1 MNGALSDRALPVAPA
16 AEPVLA
22 PLAALA
28 AKLSLAMLAPLLASL
43 YVARLVAAQGEVV
56 FSGYSI
62 VSATHTAL
70 FIVGSSFLQV
80 LYFLGGRALGAG
92 DALAYRHGM
101 RAGRRYAIVFGLATS
116 AICALAGVA
125 LQLLGYARE
134 LVAVVAWQGP
144 VAALAALPAF
154 LLVVGRVHASLHG
167 RAGFV
172 TAVAAVGAGAA
183 ALAATAVV
191 SVGAPGPQEAA
202 LRVLAALAAVQ
213 WLMLLVVQ
221 RGLRSLPLQASGDAA
236 ADPVGRRLRQA
247 GRDMWSYG
255 WPIGAVVLMDNALTL
270 SSTLAVG
277 RWWIDALPAHSVVVL
292 WVALGL
298 IVPLGIAQA
307 GVQHVAIAHARGE
320 LATRNRAAVAA
331 LLLAGAYGVAAALL
345 LRTFAVPAG
354 ELLLPP
360 AAGGGE
366 QHAFWRSFMPLGGVV
381 LAAEGVIVV
390 AAALLRGMGL
400 TRAPL
405 LQALVGYALF
415 GTGGQLLCARV
426 LGLGPV
432 GIWWGLVIGFGVTAL
447 VVTLHC
453 LHSLGLLGRSTS
465 SPPRKAST

>member
-1 MNGALSDRALPVAPA
+1 MNSVRLAPEPALARA
-16 AEPVLA
+16 AEPVFR

-28 AKLSLAMLAPLLASL
+28 AKLSLAMLAPLLLSL
-43 YVARLVAAQGEVV
+43 YLARLVAAQGELV

-101 RAGRRYAIVFGLATS
+101 RAGLGHAKLIAWFTAGV
-116 AICALAGVA
+116 CVLAGAV
-125 LQLLGYARE
+125 LHVLGYAPE
-134 LVAVVAWQGP
+134 LVAVVVWLGP
-144 VAALAALPAF
+144 MAALTTMPAF
-154 LLVVGRVHASLHG
+154 LLVVWRVHASLNG

-172 TAVAAVGAGAA
+172 TSVAAAGAGVGAVVATAAVG
-183 ALAATAVV
+183 LD
-191 SVGAPGPQEAA
+191 SPGPLEAA
-202 LRVLAALAAVQ
+202 MRVLATLAAVQ
-213 WLMLLVVQ
+213 WGMLAVVHWGL
-221 RGLRSLPLQASGDAA
+221 RGLPLHHAGDAA

-247 GRDMWSYG
+247 GREMWTYG

-270 SSTLAVG
+270 SSTLAIG

-307 GVQHVAIAHARGE
+307 GVQHVAIAHARGDV
-320 LATRNRAAVAA
+320 ASRNRGAVAA
-331 LLLAGAYGVAAALL
+331 LVLAAGYGVAAALL
-345 LRTFAVPAG
+345 MRALAVPAG

-360 AAGGGE
+360 SVGGQA
-366 QHAFWRSFMPLGGVV
+366 QHALWHSFMPLGGIV

-390 AAALLRGMGL
+390 AAALMRGMGL

-405 LQALVGYALF
+405 LQALIGYAVF
-415 GTGGQLLCARV
+415 GTGGQVLCAEV
-426 LGLGPV
+426 LGLGPT

-453 LHSLGLLGRSTS
+453 LHALGLLSRPHP
-465 SPPRKAST
+465 SPLRKETA